1 MIENKNKDKV
11 VALCHVRVHDSTQGF
26 VAGIDLDIPADDV
39 IRHILNLRKGDT
51 E

>member
-1 MIENKNKDKV
+1 MIENKNTDKI
-11 VALCHVRVHDSTQGF
+11 AAKCHVRVHDSGGF
-26 VAGIDLDIPADDV
+26 IAGLDLDIPADDV

>member
-1 MIENKNKDKV
+1 MIENKNKEKAP
-11 VALCHVRVHDSTQGF
+11 ALCHVRVHDSEGF
-26 VAGIDLDIPADDV
+26 VAGIDLDMSADDV